1 MRGMCRCWCNLG
13 RDLSVMRAWIIS
25 MRQWHPADQIS
36 ALLAGL
42 ALIGVFLVFKD
53 YGLGWDD
60 YTQWQYGHKL
70 IDWYASGFKDQSA
83 FNFANLYLYGGA
95 FDMIGVLL
103 ERVLPLDPFEIRRLL
118 GGLIAL
124 IGLGLVWWTAR
135 RMAGVW
141 AGLAAVV
148 LALLTPKLVGHA
160 FINSKDLPFAVC
172 VIGIVASLV
181 AAIDSWPRPS
191 WRTGILLGIALGF
204 GLGTRVGVVVSGA
217 YVIPALALLIIED
230 TRRINAATAWRN
242 AGTFVLRLLPSLPIA
257 YVLMRI
263 LWPWSGFSLMNPVH
277 AFITFLDQTID
288 KPWEEIFEGQER
300 LWSFMPWR
308 YVPKMLSLTLPEIFL
323 AAALAGMAVII
334 WRLVSGRAP
343 IRWSAAASIIMLAFV
358 LPIFLSMVL
367 NPPRYG
373 NVRHY
378 LFAIMPMAILGGIFA
393 AAAIDYLRQQPM
405 AMRIVAASAVI
416 FGLSLPLTE
425 IIRLHPYEYSYFNQ
439 FAGGLKGANGR
450 YMTEY
455 WGTSFKEAGEE
466 LHDYL
471 DEMGMQMPPG
481 GFKVATCGPHNSAR
495 VALGEGFVH
504 SYDPKNADF
513 MLVLGQ
519 YYCAT
524 LLNTPIVTVE
534 REGVTLARIWDVR
547 GKHVVSVFADEYN
560 VEPLE

>member
-1 MRGMCRCWCNLG
+1 MR
-13 RDLSVMRAWIIS
+13 SVVVSIKNSHM
-25 MRQWHPADQIS
+25 ADRIS
-36 ALLAGL
+36 AALAVL
-42 ALIGVFLVFKD
+42 ALVGIGLVFQD

-103 ERVLPLDPFEIRRLL
+103 EKVLPLDPFEIRRLL
-118 GGLIAL
+118 GGLIAM

-135 RMAGVW
+135 RLAGAW
-141 AGLAAVV
+141 AALAAVV
-148 LALLTPKLVGHA
+148 LVLLTPKLVGHA

-172 VIGIVASLV
+172 VIGIVAALV

-217 YVIPALALLIIED
+217 YLVPAMALLIFDD
-230 TRRINAATAWRN
+230 TRKIGAAAAWRN
-242 AGTFVLRLLPSLPIA
+242 AGAFVVRLLPSLPIA

-277 AFITFLDQTID
+277 AFITFIDQSID

-308 YVPKMLSLTLPEIFL
+308 YVPKMLSLTLPEVFL
-323 AAALAGMAVII
+323 VAALAGVVLII
-334 WRLVSGRAP
+334 WRTATGNRP
-343 IRWSAAASIIMLAFV
+343 MRWNAAASVVLTAFA
-358 LPIFLSMVL
+358 LPIVLSIVL
-367 NPPRYG
+367 DPPRYG

-378 LFAIMPMAILGGIFA
+378 LFAVMPMAVLGAIA
-393 AAAIDYLRQQPM
+393 AAAGIEYLRTKPVGL
-405 AMRIVAASAVI
+405 RAAAAFAVV

-425 IIRLHPYEYSYFNQ
+425 IIRLHPYEYTYFNQ

-455 WGTSFKEAGEE
+455 WGTSFKEAGESLQE
-466 LHDYL
+466 YI
-471 DEMGMQMPPG
+471 DEMGMKAPPG

-495 VALGEGFVH
+495 VALGDGFVH
-504 SYDPKNADF
+504 SYDPKGADF
-513 MLVLGQ
+513 LLVLGQ
-519 YYCAT
+519 YYCAS
-524 LLNTPIVTVE
+524 LPNTPIVEVE
-534 REGVTLARIWDVR
+534 REGVTLARVWDVR
-547 GKHVVSVFADEYN
+547 GKHVVSVFADEYG